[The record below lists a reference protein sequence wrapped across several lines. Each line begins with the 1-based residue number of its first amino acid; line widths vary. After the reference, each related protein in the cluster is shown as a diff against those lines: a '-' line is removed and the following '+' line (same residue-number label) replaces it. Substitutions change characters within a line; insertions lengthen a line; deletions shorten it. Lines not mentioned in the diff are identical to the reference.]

1 MTDGPEIVEDAGEVV
16 DRFWPYDGP
25 HSAESVASAAAALGW
40 LVRYLNNATG
50 PGNAA
55 RTLPYAAS
63 ADRVISNL
71 GHTVGLF
78 PQLLGQLC
86 EFLDHQAQ
94 VPTLYDDRR
103 DRPGAGT
110 AAELIDQLCGAH
122 QTVLVLGEQ
131 LAAAARLSSH
141 LGNDTEDPD
150 REVSRWP
157 PE

>member
-1 MTDGPEIVEDAGEVV
+1 MTDEPEIVEDAGEVV

-25 HSAESVASAAAALGW
+25 YSAESVASAAAALGW

-55 RTLPYAAS
+55 RTLPYAVS
-63 ADRVISNL
+63 ADRVIN
-71 GHTVGLF
+71 GVGQAVLLL

-86 EFLDHQAQ
+86 EFLAGQSADRG
-94 VPTLYDDRR
+94 LYDDRR
-103 DRPGAGT
+103 DRPGAAT

-122 QTVLVLGEQ
+122 RTVLVLGEQ

-141 LGNDTEDPD
+141 LGNDTEDPG
-150 REVSRWP
+150 
-157 PE
+157 